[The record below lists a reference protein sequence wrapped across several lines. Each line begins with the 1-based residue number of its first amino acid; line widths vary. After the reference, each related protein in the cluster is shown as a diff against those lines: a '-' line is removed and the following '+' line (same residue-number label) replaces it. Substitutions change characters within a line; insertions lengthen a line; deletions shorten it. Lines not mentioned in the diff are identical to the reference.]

1 MFEVDRRA
9 RIARR
14 ELTVLLGIATIVALS
29 LLTPS
34 YAHASGCGDS
44 WKNAESGSWFT
55 GSNWSNGA
63 PPTSEEEACITV
75 NGTYTVTMTQNSGT
89 VSVQS
94 LTVGGSSGTQ
104 TLAVGSSCSVNA
116 VLSTTAGLTTGG
128 NGVVVLTNGDGCGD
142 GVTLAGPIDN
152 AGSILVEPEHG
163 GARALQGNL
172 TNTGTLKINAS
183 TSYNGASAAF
193 TNEGAIDVAE
203 GKQLAVSNK
212 GSLTNGG
219 NGSITGTGNGNVSM
233 GSETSF
239 TEGAGTTN
247 GKEPV
252 IVDDGSLT
260 YNAGGGAGPI
270 SLRGSSSLSGS
281 ISAGQSLAVQST
293 CGENVV
299 ATVAAGFSNGG
310 TVTLTNGDG
319 CGDNATLTMPS
330 GTLTNSGK
338 LVTEVDHGGARTLQ
352 AGITNTGAIEIGAN
366 TAYNGAGAVLTNENS
381 FSVGEGIQFTVT
393 NSGSFTNGTG
403 GSIASSTGD
412 ISMGSGTTF
421 TEGAGSINGKKPVII
436 DDATLDYTG
445 AGAGP
450 ISLRGSSKVS
460 GTLAKEQVLSIESTC
475 GENAV
480 ATAEG
485 VTNGGT
491 IALTNG
497 DGCGDNA
504 TLSIPSG
511 TLTNSGKI
519 STEPEHGGAR
529 TIQGNLK
536 NTGKLAINA
545 PTTYNG
551 VNALLINGGAVVL
564 AEGRQ
569 LNLSSGASFTNAAG
583 GKITANPSSDV
594 FLTGGTFTEG
604 QGTTAGTKPVFIDDG
619 ALDYTGEGESRI
631 GIRGNSTL
639 SGNVAAV
646 QSLTLESTCSE
657 NALVTAAASYTNTG
671 TITLTNGDGCG
682 NSATLDTSAGTFTNS
697 GTIIAQPEHGGSRT
711 LDGDITNTNTITLNT
726 STSDP
731 TKEAVVLNE
740 GTINIANG
748 VSFSLSS
755 DATVT
760 NGKGGVIA
768 GSGSGALVQT
778 TGTFNQAAGTTTG
791 SQPVVLEGVAL
802 SYSEHGGGKI
812 ALRGASTLT
821 GTIRAGETLALQST
835 CSANAVVT
843 AAASFNNNG
852 TLELTNG
859 DGCGNSATLNLK
871 GGTLT
876 NNGTLLV
883 ANPHGGSREI
893 EGNLVN
899 NLILSLAAGQTLHLT
914 GTYTQS
920 AAGKL
925 RVFIASAGNY
935 GTLSVSGAASIAGTL
950 TLRQVEPFKASLG
963 QNYSVLNAAS
973 LTGTFATESEDQV
986 NFTGLYYE
994 PAYSATGVTLTVAQ
1008 ATQVRA
1014 PNSGTPGSSVTL
1026 SGSGYVP
1033 GDTITPAFTDSKG
1046 TKTLYPSVTV
1056 NSGGEFSTEITIS
1069 PSAALG
1075 AGTINTTSTATGV
1088 HINNTFKVL

>member
-1 MFEVDRRA
+1 MFEVGRCERMV
-9 RIARR
+9 RR
-14 ELTVLLGIATIVALS
+14 ELTVALGVATIIALS
-29 LLTPS
+29 LLAPA
-34 YAHASGCGDS
+34 YAHASGCTDS

-104 TLAVGSSCSVNA
+104 TLSVGSSCSVNA
-116 VLSTTAGLTTGG
+116 VLATTAGLTTGG

-142 GVTLAGPIDN
+142 SVTLTGPVEN
-152 AGSILVEPEHG
+152 AGSIIVEPEHG
-163 GARALQGNL
+163 GARTLQGSL
-172 TNTGTLKINAS
+172 TNTGSLKINAN
-183 TSYNGASAAF
+183 TSYNGASAAL
-193 TNEGAIDVAE
+193 TNEGAINIAE

-212 GSLTNGG
+212 GSLTNAA
-219 NGSITGTGNGNVSM
+219 NGSITGSGSGNLFM
-233 GSETSF
+233 GSETTF
-239 TEGAGTTN
+239 TEGAGTTS
-247 GKEPV
+247 GSEPV
-252 IVDDGSLT
+252 IVDDGTLD

-270 SLRGSSSLSGS
+270 SLHGSSALNGS
-281 ISAGQSLAVQST
+281 TSSGQSLAIQST
-293 CGENVV
+293 CSENTV
-299 ATVAAGFSNGG
+299 ATAATGFGNGG
-310 TVTLTNGDG
+310 KITLTNADG
-319 CGDNATLTMPS
+319 CGDSATLDIS
-330 GTLTNSGK
+330 GGTLTNTGT
-338 LVTEVDHGGARTLQ
+338 LVTEVDHGGTRTLQ
-352 AGITNTGAIEIGAN
+352 GNIKNTGTLEIDAA
-366 TAYNGAGAVLTNENS
+366 TAYNGTGAVLTNEKS

-412 ISMGSGTTF
+412 IFMGSGTTF
-421 TEGAGSINGKKPVII
+421 TEGAGSINGKKPVIV
-436 DDATLDYTG
+436 DDATLAYTG

-460 GTLAKEQVLSIESTC
+460 GTLAKEQLLSIESTC
-475 GENAV
+475 SENTV

-497 DGCGDNA
+497 DGCGNSA

-519 STEPEHGGAR
+519 STEPEHGGTR

-545 PTTYNG
+545 TTAYNG
-551 VNALLINGGAVVL
+551 VDALLMNGGTVVL

-583 GKITANPSSDV
+583 GKITANPGSDV

-631 GIRGNSTL
+631 GMRGNSTL

-646 QSLTLESTCSE
+646 QSLILESTCGE
-657 NALVTAAASYTNTG
+657 NALLTTAASYTNAG

-682 NSATLDTSAGTFTNS
+682 NSATLDTSAGTLTNS

-731 TKEAVVLNE
+731 SKEAIVLNE

-748 VSFSLSS
+748 ASFSLSS

-760 NGKGGVIA
+760 NGKGGTIA

-778 TGTFNQAAGTTTG
+778 SGTFNQAAGTTTG
-791 SQPVVLEGVAL
+791 SEPVILDDL
-802 SYSEHGGGKI
+802 TLNYSEHGGGKI
-812 ALRGASTLT
+812 ALRGNSSLT
-821 GTIRAGETLALQST
+821 GTVRSGEALALQST
-835 CSANAVVT
+835 CSENALAT
-843 AAASFNNNG
+843 ATGSFNNNG
-852 TLELTNG
+852 TLEITNG
-859 DGCGNSATLNLK
+859 DGCGNGATLNLK

-876 NNGTLLV
+876 NNGTLVV
-883 ANPHGGSREI
+883 ANPHGGVREL

-899 NLILSLAAGQTLHLT
+899 NLILSLAAGETLHLT

-920 AAGKL
+920 TAGKF
-925 RVFIASAGNY
+925 RTFIASSSTY
-935 GTLSVSGAASIAGTL
+935 GALSVSGAASIAGTL
-950 TLRQVEPFKASLG
+950 TLRQVEPFKATLG
-963 QNYSVLNAAS
+963 QSYQILSAAS
-973 LTGTFATESEDQV
+973 LTGTFATESEDQI

-994 PAYSATGVTLTVAQ
+994 PTYSATGVTLSVAQ

-1026 SGSGYVP
+1026 SGSGYIP

-1056 NSGGEFSTEITIS
+1056 NSGGEFSTEITLS
-1069 PSAALG
+1069 ASAALG